1 MRLLLI
7 LSFFCVFSSFSI
19 FADEAMSNEEI
30 SKKLQNPVASM
41 ISVPVQINYDQN
53 IGVFDQ
59 GDKWVT
65 NIQPV
70 IPISL
75 NKDWNIISRT
85 ILPVI
90 SQDFGAF
97 SESGIG
103 DIVQSVFFSPVEPTS
118 SGWIWGAGPV
128 LLLPTAS
135 EDLLG
140 QDNWGVGPTAVALK
154 QENGWTYG
162 GLMNHIWGFGSDSDH
177 NDVNATFIQPFV
189 SFSWPTATTLGANME
204 VTLDWENDVQ
214 LVPLNVTVSQVLKL
228 GNQVFSAQAGVRYW
242 LSSPDSG
249 PEGVGFRMQLTWL
262 IPR

>member
-1 MRLLLI
+1 MRFFLT
-7 LSFFCVFSSFSI
+7 LSIFCVFLTFSS
-19 FADEAMSNEEI
+19 FADEALSSVEI
-30 SKKLQNPVASM
+30 SKKLQNPVANM
-41 ISVPVQINYDQN
+41 ISVPIQANYDQN
-53 IGVFDQ
+53 IGLLDQ

-90 SQDFGAF
+90 SQDFGSF
-97 SESGIG
+97 SKSGIG

-135 EDLLG
+135 DDLLG
-140 QDNWGVGPTAVALK
+140 QDNWGIGPTAVVLK
-154 QENGWTYG
+154 QQNSWTYG
-162 GLMNHIWGFGSDSDH
+162 ALFNHIWGFGSDSNH
-177 NDVNATFIQPFV
+177 SDVNATYFQPFIAHN
-189 SFSWPTATTLGANME
+189 WPTATSVGLNIET
-204 VTLDWENDVQ
+204 TIDWENDVE
-214 LVPLNVTVSQVLKL
+214 LIPVNLTVGQVLKL
-228 GNQVFSAQAGVRYW
+228 GSQVFSVQAGVRYW

-249 PEGVGFRMQLTWL
+249 PEGVGYRLQLTWL
-262 IPR
+262 IPK